1 MWRVTLT
8 ALPHEIARPLPDPPP
23 ITETASPRA
32 TEGRGPLS
40 GLESAPEIAAYIGQ
54 MSADLAVL
62 ARSAKLGAL
71 AYLLEM
77 TQIEAGH
84 PVQKTK

>member
-1 MWRVTLT
+1 MKSP
-8 ALPHEIARPLPDPPP
+8 APDPP
-23 ITETASPRA
+23 ITETTSPRA
-32 TEGRGPLS
+32 TGGQVPPS

-77 TQIEAGH
+77 TQVEAGN
-84 PVQKTK
+84 PIQKTK

>member
-1 MWRVTLT
+1 MK
-8 ALPHEIARPLPDPPP
+8 RPLLDPP
-23 ITETASPRA
+23 ITETASPSTA
-32 TEGRGPLS
+32 DGRVPLP

-84 PVQKTK
+84 PIQKKK

>member
-1 MWRVTLT
+1 MK
-8 ALPHEIARPLPDPPP
+8 RPPPDSPP
-23 ITETASPRA
+23 ITETSSPHAADGRA
-32 TEGRGPLS
+32 PPL

-54 MSADLAVL
+54 MSVDLAVL
-62 ARSAKLGAL
+62 ARSEKLGAL

>member
-1 MWRVTLT
+1 MK
-8 ALPHEIARPLPDPPP
+8 RPLPNPPP

-32 TEGRGPLS
+32 TEGRVPLS

-84 PVQKTK
+84 PIQKTK

>member
-1 MWRVTLT
+1 M
-8 ALPHEIARPLPDPPP
+8 LPPEIARFMKRLPPDPP
-23 ITETASPRA
+23 ITETASPST
-32 TEGRGPLS
+32 TEARVPSS

-77 TQIEAGH
+77 IQVEAGH
-84 PVQKTK
+84 PIQKTK

>member
-1 MWRVTLT
+1 MK
-8 ALPHEIARPLPDPPP
+8 RPAPDPPP
-23 ITETASPRA
+23 STQTASPLA
-32 TEGRGPLS
+32 TGGPVLPL

>member
-1 MWRVTLT
+1 MK
-8 ALPHEIARPLPDPPP
+8 RPLPNPPP
-23 ITETASPRA
+23 ITETASPR
-32 TEGRGPLS
+32 TEGRVPLS

-77 TQIEAGH
+77 IQVEAGH
-84 PVQKTK
+84 PIQKTK